1 MVYQSG
7 GGNGEREVNYMQ
19 GISQEKPGA
28 VPVPSRTGHR
38 PWRENGFHGPL
49 SAQGCEEFF
58 SVRLLISGV
67 NRPNLLGMPTP
78 VPTPSVLSLRPS
90 AGFLT
95 PSDDW
100 IVGI

>member
-7 GGNGEREVNYMQ
+7 GGSGEREVNYKQ
-19 GISQEKPGA
+19 GISPRSLALHLSGQGRVIDLGERM
-28 VPVPSRTGHR
+28 VFTV
-38 PWRENGFHGPL
+38 L

-67 NRPNLLGMPTP
+67 NRSNLLGMPTP

-90 AGFLT
+90 AGFLV
-95 PSDDW
+95 PPDDW